1 MVRRR
6 LEAVMSENDETKDE
20 TNTGAAGEGGENSG
34 AQEPAKTEDAA
45 GDAGQGDPET
55 QKDDA

>member
-1 MVRRR
+1 
-6 LEAVMSENDETKDE
+6 MSENDETKDE